1 MPHAPIGVHSIGDRP
16 DRRQPAHRRLD
27 HPSLHNDLAAGRGSR
42 STAVLAVS
50 VLFCERVLAQLDGR
64 REDNLLQIVSACW
77 AQCPMRRN
85 GPTASSA
92 RPLPG

>member
-1 MPHAPIGVHSIGDRP
+1 MRRSGSIPSVIGLIGDNLHIDALITLRCTTISP
-16 DRRQPAHRRLD
+16 PVAAADRQR
-27 HPSLHNDLAAGRGSR
+27 
-42 STAVLAVS
+42 VLAVS